1 MYILTIYPLAPTEL
15 TTEVQIGGQ
24 GSVEV
29 QVLCLG
35 AKEGVPG
42 FPKHAEVADCASA
55 VLSRLVVEKLLSSW
69 IRFTVTMNRCSL
81 QVLAY
86 QTMVRMRD
94 SLWFLT
100 FKYR

>member
-1 MYILTIYPLAPTEL
+1 MYTLTIYPLAPTVA
-15 TTEVQIGGQ
+15 TIEVQIEDQ
-24 GSVEV
+24 TIVEV
-29 QVLCLG
+29 QLVCLG
-35 AKEGVPG
+35 AEEGVAG

-55 VLSRLVVEKLLSSW
+55 VCSRLKVELLLGSW
-69 IRFTVTMNRCSL
+69 IHFTATINRCGL